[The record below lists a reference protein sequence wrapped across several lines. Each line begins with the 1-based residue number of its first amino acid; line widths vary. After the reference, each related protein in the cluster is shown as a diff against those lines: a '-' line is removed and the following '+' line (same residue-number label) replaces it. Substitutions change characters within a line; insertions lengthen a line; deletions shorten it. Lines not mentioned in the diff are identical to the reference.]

1 MQHHSS
7 DTTFMLTLLFVL
19 CVVFVVLFMNN
30 GSPVFQEVDRLVLRA
45 GL

>member
-7 DTTFMLTLLFVL
+7 DTAFMLTLLFVL
-19 CVVFVVLFMNN
+19 CVVFIVVFVND
-30 GSPVFQEVDRLVLRA
+30 GSPPFQDLDRLVLRV